1 MMEEKF
7 ELHKRILEEM
17 HDIYIRKNTDYGDST
32 HETYVK
38 FGPNAYLVRMQ
49 DKLNRIHNLTKQG
62 CGSAYVTDESVH
74 DSLLDLAN
82 YAILIS
88 MELRM
93 DSSKKLSVKEEVYRG

>member
-17 HDIYIRKNTDYGDST
+17 HDIYMRKNTDYGDST

-49 DKLNRIHNLTKQG
+49 DKLNRVHNLTKQ
-62 CGSAYVTDESVH
+62 CINNY
-74 DSLLDLAN
+74 LLPNLN
-82 YAILIS
+82 Y
-88 MELRM
+88 RHR
-93 DSSKKLSVKEEVYRG
+93 VK